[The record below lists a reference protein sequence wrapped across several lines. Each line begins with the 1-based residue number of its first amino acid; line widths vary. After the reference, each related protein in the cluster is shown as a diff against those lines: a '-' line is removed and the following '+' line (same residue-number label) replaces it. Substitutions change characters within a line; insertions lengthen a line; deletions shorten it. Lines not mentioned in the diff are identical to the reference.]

1 MQSPFRGLVVGG
13 GLHNMIWGRSYS
25 STVMMPS
32 SMRRWVTAVAFL
44 MDSSVDA

>member
-13 GLHNMIWGRSYS
+13 GLHNMIGGRSYS

-32 SMRRWVTAVAFL
+32 LMRRSVTAVAFL